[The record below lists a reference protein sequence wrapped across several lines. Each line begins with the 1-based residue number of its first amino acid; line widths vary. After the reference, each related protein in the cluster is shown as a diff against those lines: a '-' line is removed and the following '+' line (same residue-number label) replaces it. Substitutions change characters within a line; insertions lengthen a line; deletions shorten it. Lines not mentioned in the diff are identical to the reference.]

1 MAFVAVPAKNPS
13 YRDRER
19 SPDGSFKR
27 VEATLKAGDVMEA
40 AAKLYGLGFKKAQV
54 ARALES
60 YLGTY
65 KAARHRLTKWEQT
78 KEFRDLVWT
87 HAVVKADLA
96 LPAVLQ
102 GVTSAAKK
110 GRVDAAK
117 LMLGVTDR
125 YTEKSDVPTEVTIS
139 LTGTIPRPAIQ
150 SDEAKEIRRQKEL
163 PEKT

>member
-1 MAFVAVPAKNPS
+1 
-13 YRDRER
+13 
-19 SPDGSFKR
+19 
-27 VEATLKAGDVMEA
+27 
-40 AAKLYGLGFKKAQV
+40 
-54 ARALES
+54 
-60 YLGTY
+60 
-65 KAARHRLTKWEQT
+65 
-78 KEFRDLVWT
+78 
-87 HAVVKADLA
+87 VVKADLA